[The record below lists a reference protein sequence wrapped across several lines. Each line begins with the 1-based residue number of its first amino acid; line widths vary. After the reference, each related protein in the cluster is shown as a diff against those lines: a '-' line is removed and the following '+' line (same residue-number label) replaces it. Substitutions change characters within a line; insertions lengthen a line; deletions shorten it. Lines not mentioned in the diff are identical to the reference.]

1 MTKPSSSSR
10 IIASRR
16 GSRRMSS
23 ARWRRPPGGPSD
35 ASLRASP
42 PSSARVKLIQ
52 SLDEVT
58 RTSETATDLSAV
70 RNYFAN
76 NDPLTA
82 KGRFALEELRQLVR
96 RHGVAAGGRAR
107 ARQPDGG
114 LGLPAAAG
122 VARGALDAAP
132 EESPD
137 VLRGVQR
144 KLRERS
150 GGKFYADGWSTT
162 RYAPISTFF
171 VTSLMMLSFM
181 VFIYFVIH
189 PLSGSPEMVKS
200 VPTPVQV
207 VPSR

>member
-1 MTKPSSSSR
+1 MTD
-10 IIASRR
+10 
-16 GSRRMSS
+16 M
-23 ARWRRPPGGPSD
+23 
-35 ASLRASP
+35 
-42 PSSARVKLIQ
+42 PSSADASKRGTDPDI
-52 SLDEVT
+52 DP
-58 RTSETATDLSAV
+58 SEDARL
-70 RNYFAN
+70 RN
-76 NDPLTA
+76 L
-82 KGRFALEELRQLVR
+82 L
-96 RHGVAAGGRAR
+96 
-107 ARQPDGG
+107 
-114 LGLPAAAG
+114 
-122 VARGALDAAP
+122 RGALDAVP

-200 VPTPVQV
+200 VPTPVQI
-207 VPSR
+207 VPNR

>member
-1 MTKPSSSSR
+1 MTDMPSSPDIR
-10 IIASRR
+10 RR
-16 GSRRMSS
+16 GTDPDIDPNED
-23 ARWRRPPGGPSD
+23 ARLR
-35 ASLRASP
+35 SL
-42 PSSARVKLIQ
+42 L
-52 SLDEVT
+52 
-58 RTSETATDLSAV
+58 
-70 RNYFAN
+70 
-76 NDPLTA
+76 
-82 KGRFALEELRQLVR
+82 
-96 RHGVAAGGRAR
+96 
-107 ARQPDGG
+107 
-114 LGLPAAAG
+114 
-122 VARGALDAAP
+122 RGALDAVP

-171 VTSLMMLSFM
+171 VTSLMMLSFI

-200 VPTPVQV
+200 VPTPFQI